1 MSENTSKGSPVKM
14 ALLLALHA
22 VCGVIVFYLL
32 LVSVPQYEKIFKD
45 FGMKLPEMTVL
56 VIKLSRLC
64 AGYWYVLVPCI
75 GAADVSNHARIES
88 HTADRPADGL
98 GTLGVAGSDVAD
110 GPNRG
115 GGYAAD
121 ERSGDPAVELAA
133 AAGHIL
139 VT

>member
-75 GAADVSNHARIES
+75 GAADVAIMLALNRIRQTGLLTAWGLLVWLAQMLLMGLIVAAVTLPMNDLEIRLSN
-88 HTADRPADGL
+88 
-98 GTLGVAGSDVAD
+98 
-110 GPNRG
+110 
-115 GGYAAD
+115 
-121 ERSGDPAVELAA
+121 
-133 AAGHIL
+133 
-139 VT
+139 